1 MENTLEK
8 KVIVTG
14 INGFVGEHVANE
26 FKNNGFSVIGLGHDA
41 EANSKVSAVIDEYI
55 SCDLL
60 DEAQVSEKLN
70 LTDISALI
78 HLAGLAMVGQSFEQ
92 PKRFMT
98 DNGIMTHNLL
108 QVALRD
114 NMPGRTVVV
123 STGALY
129 ISNEPLPISE
139 NSKTS
144 PSSPYAVGKLFAE
157 EIVRY
162 YLNRG
167 VKAVI
172 ARPFNH
178 IGPGQAPGFLL
189 PDMYDQLRESK
200 ESGVMKVGNIE
211 TKRDYTDVRDV
222 ARAYRK
228 LALAP
233 ELNHDTYNICSGKS
247 VSGKDI
253 VRLLQDATNTHDVT
267 IEVDQSR
274 IRPTDI
280 MDIYGDASRLGNEL
294 DWKPE
299 IPVEQSVKDFVA
311 GKQTT

>member
-1 MENTLEK
+1 MEK
-8 KVIVTG
+8 KVVITG

-26 FKNNGFSVIGLGHDA
+26 FKDNGYAIIGVGHEP
-41 EANSKVSAVIDEYI
+41 EANTKVSSKISEYI
-55 SCDLL
+55 CCDLL
-60 DEAQVSEKLN
+60 NEDQVSKKLN
-70 LTDISALI
+70 LADISAVI

-98 DNGIMTHNLL
+98 DNGIMTHNIL

-114 NMPGRTVVV
+114 NMPGRVVVV

-129 ISNEPLPISE
+129 TTGEALPISE
-139 NSKTS
+139 TSKTS

-157 EIVRY
+157 EIVHY
-162 YLNRG
+162 YINRG
-167 VKAVI
+167 IKAVI

-189 PDMYDQLRESK
+189 PDMYEQLMESK
-200 ESGVMKVGNIE
+200 ASGVMKVGNIE

-222 ARAYRK
+222 AHAYSK
-228 LALAP
+228 LALASTL
-233 ELNHDTYNICSGKS
+233 EHEVYNICSGKS

-253 VRLLQDATNTHDVT
+253 VTLLQEATDSHDVK

-274 IRPTDI
+274 IRPTDV
-280 MDIYGDASRLGNEL
+280 MDIYGDASRLREEL
-294 DWKPE
+294 DWAPE
-299 IPVEQSVKDFVA
+299 IPIELSVKDFVTA
-311 GKQTT
+311 QQAV